1 MTCKPRQKSAVGL
14 KTLPEVK
21 LGVRLQRWIL
31 LKGWEKLQG
40 LSSIAKDG
48 AAQMKAGGDFQR
60 GTDSKKS
67 QRISSEEGDKLC
79 WFLCSF
85 SPSI

>member
-1 MTCKPRQKSAVGL
+1 MTYKPRQKSAVGL
-14 KTLPEVK
+14 KTLPEMK
-21 LGVRLQRWIL
+21 LSVRLQRWIL
-31 LKGWEKLQG
+31 LTAWEKLQG

-48 AAQMKAGGDFQR
+48 AVQMKAGGDFQR
-60 GTDSKKS
+60 STDSKNS
-67 QRISSEEGDKLC
+67 QSISSEKGDKLC